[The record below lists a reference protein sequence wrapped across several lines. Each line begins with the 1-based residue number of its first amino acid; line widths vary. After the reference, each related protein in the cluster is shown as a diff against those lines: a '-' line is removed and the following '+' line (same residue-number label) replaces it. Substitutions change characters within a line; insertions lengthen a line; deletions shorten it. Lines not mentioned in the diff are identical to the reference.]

1 MGNERRRKNLNGKEG
16 PPEEA
21 RSKWKDILFRNSL
34 HVIHTGDNFI
44 EIIIQTLLISYQ
56 TFGWSTY

>member
-16 PPEEA
+16 PAEEA

-34 HVIHTGDNFI
+34 PVIHTGDSFT
-44 EIIIQTLLISYQ
+44 EIIVQTLLIYYR
-56 TFGWSTY
+56 TFGW